1 MKKKTLLKLFL
12 VLLLSAGMCIDL
24 TVVIMQTNLIKKSTL
39 NDCLKDTGFNKAV
52 RTTLVDI
59 VYENTKSYDVAREE
73 AEDIFDDEIVDKTV
87 DKIVNSMENRKDVD
101 FSFLDK
107 PYEKATKLVIGKS
120 VDYGLSEYENTTGK
134 QIKNNSVVKKIGK
147 KFGVTKYIDSI
158 ADIKDMIPK
167 GLAGLFKGTIKN
179 KVYDKVYPV
188 AEKLF
193 RENEEEMST
202 IINNKLK
209 KINKGNKVSVK
220 AKTAD
225 VIIKNKV
232 LIISLTTDRKSVV

>member
-147 KFGVTKYIDSI
+147 KFGVTKYID
-158 ADIKDMIPK
+158 
-167 GLAGLFKGTIKN
+167 
-179 KVYDKVYPV
+179 
-188 AEKLF
+188 
-193 RENEEEMST
+193 
-202 IINNKLK
+202 
-209 KINKGNKVSVK
+209 
-220 AKTAD
+220 
-225 VIIKNKV
+225 
-232 LIISLTTDRKSVV
+232 